1 MGTLRVICLLVI
13 VWDAALHFD
22 GFGSPERPL
31 RGVSALTQL
40 QRARRGNPPLL
51 LAAVC
56 HSSMPARTISWSGG
70 TRDRPKKKLCEI
82 PVATWEGVLTHA
94 TNLYSRVLHD
104 LIISRAPNRPH
115 SALPQEN
122 SLEEDVT
129 QTTTARYGHRQ
140 LPASVQLNFGCILP
154 LTCECRIPEHQ
165 DLFVNGHQL
174 KMQKENQFIH
184 ELARD

>member
-22 GFGSPERPL
+22 GFGSPERPVRRL

-56 HSSMPARTISWSGG
+56 HSSMQRILFPGQAALVIG
-70 TRDRPKKKLCEI
+70 PKRSFVKFRWPRGRASSPTPPTYTLACS
-82 PVATWEGVLTHA
+82 TTL
-94 TNLYSRVLHD
+94 LYPGHQ
-104 LIISRAPNRPH
+104 ISRAQLCRRKTA
-115 SALPQEN
+115 SKRK
-122 SLEEDVT
+122 DVT
-129 QTTTARYGHRQ
+129 QTATARYGHRQ

-154 LTCECRIPEHQ
+154 LTCESRIPEHQ
-165 DLFVNGHQL
+165 DLFVKGHQL
-174 KMQKENQFIH
+174 KMQKDNQIYS
-184 ELARD
+184 